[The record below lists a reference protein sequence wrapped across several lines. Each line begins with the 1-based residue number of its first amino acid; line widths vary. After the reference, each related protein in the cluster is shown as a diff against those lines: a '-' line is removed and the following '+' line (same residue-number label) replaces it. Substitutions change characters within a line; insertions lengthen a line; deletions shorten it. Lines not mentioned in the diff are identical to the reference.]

1 MKQEI
6 TLERLR
12 KLAEETWQGCH
23 HCDENDRQMW
33 INGFI
38 HGYLIGGHDEAL
50 AVVSGNSP
58 YVTMS
63 KKRVEYD

>member
-6 TLERLR
+6 TLEKLR
-12 KLAEETWQGCH
+12 RLAEETWQGCH

-38 HGYLIGGHDEAL
+38 IGYLTGGHDEAQQQIVAKPL
-50 AVVSGNSP
+50 
-58 YVTMS
+58 
-63 KKRVEYD
+63 

>member
-12 KLAEETWQGCH
+12 RLAEETWQGCH

-38 HGYLIGGHDEAL
+38 IGYLTGGHDEAEQQIVAKPL
-50 AVVSGNSP
+50 
-58 YVTMS
+58 
-63 KKRVEYD
+63 